1 MPLGLILGLGR
12 TWRRKRTSSLDI
24 LSSKRGPRDYY
35 KGKNCKPTGFHTRKG
50 SHQSVI
56 SMKIFFFY
64 VAFVFF
70 FCIYNCKINGLL
82 ICNQNLFGCHIK
94 PKDRVFFEILE
105 FLRSEMGFL
114 VLTNLIDCLT
124 LFIKVLI
131 LRLPKI
137 ENMTFSLRE
146 GRYFA
151 FYVRQVHSL
160 YVQEQRNAIL

>member
-1 MPLGLILGLGR
+1 MEKKAYFFSRYSLFKKGPTRLLQREELQAYWFSHSQR
-12 TWRRKRTSSLDI
+12 FSSICYFYED
-24 LSSKRGPRDYY
+24 
-35 KGKNCKPTGFHTRKG
+35 
-50 SHQSVI
+50 
-56 SMKIFFFY
+56 FFFY